1 MINKKPFKIRE
12 CPICKRL
19 LTKKDYNETKSPL
32 FIDGHLTICKD
43 CLSEIVDE
51 QEGNWDAVD
60 LICQWADVPF
70 RPDDFTK
77 LYATNPQ
84 EAMGLYIEMF
94 SQAEYSRNSWKEY
107 HDKWKKAISEG
118 EERQIHEVF
127 NQKEMEELR
136 ERFGSTYTPDELYKL
151 QHLYKGIEESYG
163 FPDVIAEDN
172 AIKMAK
178 ISYEIDKAIAS
189 GGTIDK
195 LITAYNKLQV
205 QAGFTSDNARDINS
219 FESISELA
227 MYYEKIGWEKKFHND
242 ETNDIVDLT
251 MKNIQAYNTRLWN
264 NESTIV
270 DQVEARIQQKQNI
283 ENIEERIDRED
294 SSYFE
299 RPTALDEEDEIEEF
313 EVDL

>member
-19 LTKKDYNETKSPL
+19 LTRKDYNETKSPL

-43 CLSEIVDE
+43 CLSEIVNE
-51 QEGNWDAVD
+51 QEGSWDAVD

-77 LYATNPQ
+77 LYTANPQ

-227 MYYEKIGWEKKFHND
+227 MYYEKIGWEKK
-242 ETNDIVDLT
+242 
-251 MKNIQAYNTRLWN
+251 
-264 NESTIV
+264 
-270 DQVEARIQQKQNI
+270 
-283 ENIEERIDRED
+283 
-294 SSYFE
+294 
-299 RPTALDEEDEIEEF
+299 
-313 EVDL
+313 

>member
-43 CLSEIVDE
+43 CLSKIVDE

-77 LYATNPQ
+77 LYTTNPQ

>member
-43 CLSEIVDE
+43 CLSKIVDE
-51 QEGNWDAVD
+51 QEGDWDTVD

-299 RPTALDEEDEIEEF
+299 RPTALDEEAGIEEF

>member
-43 CLSEIVDE
+43 CLSKIVDE

-77 LYATNPQ
+77 LYVTNPQ